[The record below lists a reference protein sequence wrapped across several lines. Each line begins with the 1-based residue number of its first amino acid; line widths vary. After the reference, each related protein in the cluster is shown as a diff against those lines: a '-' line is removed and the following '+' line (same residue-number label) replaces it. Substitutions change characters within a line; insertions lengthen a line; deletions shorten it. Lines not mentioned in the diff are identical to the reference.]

1 MSVICREPQSSD
13 MCWAAESCDQTT
25 SPSGKTSAFHLQRHH
40 QRLGEIFSSTLSLYF
55 IDFFCCHSTFS
66 DSSSFPG
73 KRRTF
78 LPYLQSLSVA
88 FTRGSALISSHF
100 LVDARIATGDKK
112 PQIRTVR
119 DAGCTLW
126 SDHTV
131 LYTFLRL
138 LADRSYGFVF
148 AGRL

>member
-88 FTRGSALISSHF
+88 FTRDSA
-100 LVDARIATGDKK
+100 ARIATGDKRL
-112 PQIRTVR
+112 QIRTVR
-119 DAGCTLW
+119 DAGW

-131 LYTFLRL
+131 LHTFLRL